1 MAVSWLSIPCRYIM
15 PGTVDRADWAS
26 EWLRLSEHYRR
37 MSDGELLLIARDPSA
52 LTHAA
57 QQVLAGEL
65 SVRRLEVPPPE
76 APVRLSTPEPQ
87 PDSPYAEERELVE
100 ICQVWSLSDALQLQW
115 LLDRA
120 GIPFFIG
127 TENATSV
134 DSVKSNF
141 AEGVSVKVMRVGVPW
156 AWQAMTNYEPANEPL
171 PEKEEE
177 GKEIPVVCP
186 KCRSTDVIFER
197 LKKESQ
203 TVADTPDPKFEWTCD
218 SCGYQWEDEGV
229 ARER

>member
-1 MAVSWLSIPCRYIM
+1 M
-15 PGTVDRADWAS
+15 PGTVDRTDWAS
-26 EWLRLSEHYRR
+26 EWLRLSERYRR
-37 MSDGELLLIARDPSA
+37 MSDGELLLIAWDPSA
-52 LTHAA
+52 LTTAA

-65 SVRRLEVPPPE
+65 FVRRLEVPPPE
-76 APVRLSTPEPQ
+76 APLRPPAPEPQ
-87 PDSPYAEERELVE
+87 PGSPYAEERKLVE
-100 ICQVWSLSDALQLQW
+100 ICQVWSMSDALQLQC

-120 GIPFFIG
+120 GIPFFMG
-127 TENATSV
+127 TEKATGV
-134 DSVKSNF
+134 DAVTSNF
-141 AEGVSVKVMRVGVPW
+141 GEGLSVKVMRVGVPW
-156 AWQAMTNYEPANEPL
+156 AWQAMANYEPVNEPL

-203 TVADTPDPKFEWTCD
+203 PATDAPDLQFEWTCD